1 MTKLPTFV
9 AVAALVLAIA
19 GCAGDQAQQKSGD
32 AAAAPSSSSDS
43 SSHLMVPIR
52 FME

>member
-1 MTKLPTFV
+1 MTKSLTFV
-9 AVAALVLAIA
+9 ALAALMLAIA
-19 GCAGDQAQQKSGD
+19 GCAGDPPQQQSGNAVVAQSSG
-32 AAAAPSSSSDS
+32 SDS